1 MLWQLVSEMNQLSE
15 ADATLTL
22 TKHRKI
28 ASSFRDVHLYEIFQ
42 LSCTLLRN
50 ALENFRNMNFEDQ
63 GQVLLNRQ
71 IISYYFVLIV
81 VYLSIQKHNLLNQL
95 LRLAHNCLTY
105 DFIGTSTDESSD
117 DLTTVQMPTQWRPA
131 LLDPATLQL
140 FFDLYDALPS
150 TLSPMVYAFTH
161 LFLFKF

>member
-1 MLWQLVSEMNQLSE
+1 MFIEFTLVSQ
-15 ADATLTL
+15 
-22 TKHRKI
+22 
-28 ASSFRDVHLYEIFQ
+28 
-42 LSCTLLRN
+42 
-50 ALENFRNMNFEDQ
+50 
-63 GQVLLNRQ
+63 
-71 IISYYFVLIV
+71 
-81 VYLSIQKHNLLNQL
+81 HNLLNQL

-150 TLSPMVYAFTH
+150 SLSPMVRYSPWPI
-161 LFLFKF
+161 KFIVVRC

>member
-1 MLWQLVSEMNQLSE
+1 MQ
-15 ADATLTL
+15 
-22 TKHRKI
+22 
-28 ASSFRDVHLYEIFQ
+28 
-42 LSCTLLRN
+42 
-50 ALENFRNMNFEDQ
+50 
-63 GQVLLNRQ
+63 
-71 IISYYFVLIV
+71 
-81 VYLSIQKHNLLNQL
+81 HNLLNQL

-150 TLSPMVYAFTH
+150 TLSPMVSYYSYTSEIAPSFNVNCNYFH
-161 LFLFKF
+161 RLFRVWCKWQPCAGLSLIMRKEQSS